1 MVSLIIL
8 QVPCQKV
15 LKCVPI
21 CLYFVEF
28 QHLINNKVAAVI
40 GLHQVKQSFQ
50 PGSIEKD
57 NCIIFGRVA
66 DIEEAVK
73 GNCVDFP
80 IFRLF
85 IFPMHL
91 DDNAVWLPVVV
102 FLSPVPVVGADV
114 LWSLEFPDSIGDELT
129 HLGAAF
135 HIVLASPGDNDF
147 TPVLKLVD
155 AFVSLAH
162 IRKSLL
168 VNANHIVGVIVERI
182 TALVVPHLSIKHTEN
197 GVDVVLVDFFLK
209 DLTEPIKVAV
219 RKVAD
224 NIGVDAIAVLIVAD
238 EKRIPHDVF
247 GKAVGL
253 DFTEVAEGDDVFFH
267 DATYF
272 GVTL

>member
-1 MVSLIIL
+1 M
-8 QVPCQKV
+8 
-15 LKCVPI
+15 
-21 CLYFVEF
+21 
-28 QHLINNKVAAVI
+28 
-40 GLHQVKQSFQ
+40 
-50 PGSIEKD
+50 
-57 NCIIFGRVA
+57 
-66 DIEEAVK
+66 
-73 GNCVDFP
+73 
-80 IFRLF
+80 
-85 IFPMHL
+85 
-91 DDNAVWLPVVV
+91 
-102 FLSPVPVVGADV
+102 
-114 LWSLEFPDSIGDELT
+114 
-129 HLGAAF
+129 
-135 HIVLASPGDNDF
+135 
-147 TPVLKLVD
+147 
-155 AFVSLAH
+155 
-162 IRKSLL
+162 
-168 VNANHIVGVIVERI
+168 GVIVERI